1 MAEMTREEAITKS
14 IEMYPVFVLGNIVD
28 VNEQIRAAYM
38 RGFDDAKQTKER
50 MTKTREQIE
59 QIALERWPDDGFHGI
74 NQEKRQAF
82 IEGALMVVE
91 TYAQQQV
98 KSDVAEV
105 VKSKCKTCN
114 GKKLRRESDGSIVIC
129 LDC

>member
-1 MAEMTREEAITKS
+1 MTREE
-14 IEMYPVFVLGNIVD
+14 IEKKAVERFPVDSFGQTELISKQYEKQN
-28 VNEQIRAAYM
+28 AY
-38 RGFDDAKQTKER
+38 
-50 MTKTREQIE
+50 
-59 QIALERWPDDGFHGI
+59 
-74 NQEKRQAF
+74 

-91 TYAQQQV
+91 AYAQQQV

-105 VKSKCKTCN
+105 VNSKCKTCN

>member
-1 MAEMTREEAITKS
+1 MTREE
-14 IEMYPVFVLGNIVD
+14 IEKKAVERFPTEPFRAFSDDYSRKMYCQRKD
-28 VNEQIRAAYM
+28 EQQAY
-38 RGFDDAKQTKER
+38 
-50 MTKTREQIE
+50 
-59 QIALERWPDDGFHGI
+59 
-74 NQEKRQAF
+74 

-91 TYAQQQV
+91 AYAQQQV

>member
-1 MAEMTREEAITKS
+1 M
-14 IEMYPVFVLGNIVD
+14 
-28 VNEQIRAAYM
+28 
-38 RGFDDAKQTKER
+38 
-50 MTKTREQIE
+50 TREQIE
-59 QIALERWPDDGFHGI
+59 KKAVERFPVDSFGQTELI
-74 NQEKRQAF
+74 SKQYEKQNAY

-91 TYAQQQV
+91 AYAQQQV

>member
-1 MAEMTREEAITKS
+1 MAEMKREEAIAKS
-14 IEMYPVFVLGNIVD
+14 IEMYPVFMLGNIVD

-38 RGFDDAKQTKER
+38 RGFDD
-50 MTKTREQIE
+50 
-59 QIALERWPDDGFHGI
+59 GFHGI
-74 NQEKRQAF
+74 NQERREAF

-91 TYAQQQV
+91 EYAQQQV

-105 VKSKCKTCN
+105 VKSECKTCN
-114 GKKLRRESDGSIVIC
+114 GKKVRRESDGSIVIC

>member
-1 MAEMTREEAITKS
+1 MTREEIEKKAIESFPVDSFGKTKLIS
-14 IEMYPVFVLGNIVD
+14 KQY
-28 VNEQIRAAYM
+28 
-38 RGFDDAKQTKER
+38 AKQN
-50 MTKTREQIE
+50 
-59 QIALERWPDDGFHGI
+59 AY
-74 NQEKRQAF
+74 

-91 TYAQQQV
+91 AYAQQQV

>member
-1 MAEMTREEAITKS
+1 MTRKD
-14 IEMYPVFVLGNIVD
+14 IEKKAVERFPVDSFGQTELISKQYEKQN
-28 VNEQIRAAYM
+28 AY
-38 RGFDDAKQTKER
+38 
-50 MTKTREQIE
+50 
-59 QIALERWPDDGFHGI
+59 
-74 NQEKRQAF
+74 

-91 TYAQQQV
+91 AYAQQQV